1 MSTVDYA
8 VYTGIWTDWSYG
20 KALGATL
27 TLGRSDANLLIAF
40 VAFFLTV
47 VTSRLWAIACFV
59 FHSCLSSRGPR
70 DTVHHQ
76 RQAVLRNNSGPVST
90 AWTLVQLGWA
100 WRKSEKTTRKVV
112 PLLAC
117 SVLLAVGFTVA
128 AGFSSRIGRNS
139 EVLLASGNCRNVG
152 AISNETVQF
161 DYYMPW
167 VAKQIASAATYAQQ
181 CYSAGSSV
189 ARNCRNT
196 NFVQPQ
202 LPMSMNT
209 TAGCPFDAQLCA
221 TNNSNLILDTGL
233 LDSHTHLGI
242 NSPPES
248 RFQLRT
254 VLHCAPL
261 VTEGHKQPFT
271 SFHDQL
277 FTSYFYDTQQG
288 VAGDV
293 EPIVFGAAPYN
304 GSYTDPRAL
313 AEFIPIPGLQ
323 RRDAET
329 HLFFLSPNQ
338 VMFNAPT
345 IDPWYNS
352 SQSEEL
358 SFVIPVGSSS
368 EKSERRLWLAAEAA
382 SPLGC
387 ASQMQICFSDLPA
400 DQKCTPLSGFGD
412 TSDAMKQLGVTNSS
426 TARFKWAWNT
436 MVSADFAAI
445 NVVRTLGQQALT
457 SRYNLIDG
465 FQGGTLPQDQWQR
478 DVQYWN
484 AVSLAT
490 MQQSLL
496 VAAAGD
502 LFDYPDALKSPGN
515 DEARTLCASQKMISP
530 NHVSFSLFGLA
541 FIAVFGLL
549 AIIASLC
556 LESVVHCIQRR
567 MKRDPYT
574 RMEWFAT
581 GALQMQRM
589 AHEEL
594 GVGVWSQ
601 CDELVPVSRGN
612 TILAGLDVSD
622 VRHPL
627 LCGPRPAI
635 EKMISLESDQQES
648 DSLDTR
654 VEDGATGTAGSVM
667 SFDSFVDERR
677 SRQVDGHV
685 ISPDVVIR
693 QS

>member
-47 VTSRLWAIACFV
+47 VTARLWAISCFV
-59 FHSCLSSRGPR
+59 FHTCLSSRAPR

-76 RQAVLRNNSGPVST
+76 RQAVLRNNSGPIST
-90 AWTLVQLGWA
+90 AWTLIQLGWA
-100 WRKSEKTTRKVV
+100 WRKSEKTTWKVV
-112 PLLAC
+112 PLLTC

-128 AGFSSRIGRNS
+128 AGFSSRIGRSS
-139 EVLLASGNCRNVG
+139 EVLLASGNCKNVG
-152 AISNETVQF
+152 SIPMDEAVQF

-167 VAKQIASAATYAQQ
+167 MAKQIASAATYAQQ
-181 CYSAGSSV
+181 CYSAGSTQP
-189 ARNCRNT
+189 RNCRNT

-202 LPMSMNT
+202 LPMSVNT

-221 TNNSNLILDTGL
+221 TNDSNLILDTGL

-261 VTEGHKQPFT
+261 VTQGHRESFT
-271 SFHDQL
+271 SYNDQL
-277 FTSYFYDTQQG
+277 FTSYFYSTSPGG
-288 VAGDV
+288 VERDAD
-293 EPIVFGAAPYN
+293 PIQYKLQ
-304 GSYTDPRAL
+304 AL

-345 IDPWYNS
+345 TDLWYNS

-358 SFVIPVGSSS
+358 SFVIPVRSSS
-368 EKSERRLWLAAEAA
+368 DQSERRLWLAAEAA

-400 DQKCTPLSGFGD
+400 EQQCTPLSGFGD
-412 TSDAMKQLGVTNSS
+412 TSDAMKQLGVSNSS

-445 NVVRTLGQQALT
+445 NVVRTLGQQAMT

-465 FQGGTLPQDQWQR
+465 FQGGTLPRDQWQR

-502 LFDYPDALKSPGN
+502 LFDYPEALDSPSN
-515 DEARTLCASQKMISP
+515 DEARTLCADQKMISP
-530 NHVSFSLFGLA
+530 NHISFSLFGLA
-541 FIAVFGLL
+541 FIGVFGLL
-549 AIIASLC
+549 AIVVSLC
-556 LESVVHCIQRR
+556 LEPVVHCIQRR
-567 MKRDPYT
+567 LKRDPYS

-594 GVGVWSQ
+594 GMGVWSQ
-601 CDELVPVSRGN
+601 CDELVPVSAGN
-612 TILAGLDVSD
+612 AILAGLDVSD
-622 VRHPL
+622 EKHPL
-627 LCGPRPAI
+627 LCVPESAM
-635 EKMISLESDQQES
+635 EKMISVESDQPKSES
-648 DSLDTR
+648 LATR
-654 VEDGATGTAGSVM
+654 VEDRGTETSVSVM

-677 SRQVDGHV
+677 SLQADGHV
-685 ISPDVVIR
+685 MSPDVVTR
-693 QS
+693 RS